1 MARKKGRNVD
11 GILLLDKPSGLTSNA
26 ALRRVSRCLDARKA
40 GHTGSLDPLATG
52 LLVLCFGEATKV
64 SGWLLDAD
72 KSYMSIARLGVTT
85 DSADADGQILQR
97 RTVPTLDDHALENV
111 LARFRGEQS
120 QVPPM
125 FSALKHDG
133 KRLHE
138 LARQGIEVERAPRP
152 VCIHRL
158 TATWAAP
165 DALRLEVTCSKGTYI
180 RSLVA
185 DLGEQLGCG
194 AHVEQL
200 RRTGLGP
207 FRAPAMWSLEELER
221 LSGYGPEALDD
232 CLLPT
237 DAALADYPTVTLAA
251 SATERFCQGQPV
263 AADRPAEPGAI
274 LAVYGPESSFLGIG
288 AWRDDGAIAPRRL
301 LVQRTARG

>member
-26 ALRRVSRCLDARKA
+26 ALRRVSRFLDARKA

-72 KSYMSIARLGVTT
+72 KSYTCLARLGVTT

-97 RTVPTLDDHALENV
+97 RQVPAVDDEALEDV
-111 LARFRGEQS
+111 LSGFRGQQA

-133 KRLHE
+133 QRLHE
-138 LARQGIEVERAPRP
+138 LARQGIEVERPPRQ
-152 VCIHRL
+152 VCIHDL
-158 TATWAAP
+158 NATRVAP

-185 DLGEQLGCG
+185 DIGEQLGCG

-207 FRAPAMWSLEELER
+207 FKGPSMWSLETLER
-221 LSGYGPEALDD
+221 LSGQGAAALDG

-237 DAALADYPTVTLAA
+237 DTALADYPAVTLAA
-251 SATERFCQGQPV
+251 SAAERFCHGQAV
-263 AADRPAEPGAI
+263 SADRPAEAASI
-274 LAVYGPESSFLGIG
+274 LTVYGPDAAFLGIG